1 MTPGSDMKEAFGDVD
16 DFNLKGGLKTMGE
29 ALDRGMVLVMSLWDD
44 AEANMLWLDADYPTS
59 RSPTVPGVNRGP
71 CNQDTGRP
79 SFLRAKFP
87 DARVKYSN
95 IKVGSLSGRWVEP
108 SCQVVFMV
116 WMGNCGLKMTFS
128 WIRGEEK

>member
-1 MTPGSDMKEAFGDVD
+1 
-16 DFNLKGGLKTMGE
+16 
-29 ALDRGMVLVMSLWDD
+29 MVLVMSLWDD

-87 DARVKYSN
+87 DARVRWLRWGLP
-95 IKVGSLSGRWVEP
+95 VGDGLNPVVRW
-108 SCQVVFMV
+108 FL
-116 WMGNCGLKMTFS
+116 WYGWG
-128 WIRGEEK
+128 IAA

>member
-1 MTPGSDMKEAFGDVD
+1 MKEAFGDVD

-59 RSPTVPGVNRGP
+59 KSPTVPGVNRGP
-71 CNQDTGRP
+71 CNQNTGRP

-95 IKVGSLSGRWVEP
+95 IKVRDL
-108 SCQVVFMV
+108 
-116 WMGNCGLKMTFS
+116 CGWYGGIVAAETSPAWETPALQELHTG
-128 WIRGEEK
+128 II

>member
-1 MTPGSDMKEAFGDVD
+1 MKEAFGDVD

-44 AEANMLWLDADYPTS
+44 TEANMLWLDADYPTS

-95 IKVGSLSGRWVEP
+95 IKVRSRRRWVEP
-108 SCQVVFMV
+108 SCQVVFGS
-116 WMGNCGLKMTFS
+116 WGMGNNQTSRTLS
-128 WIRGEEK
+128 QSLEDLQP

>member
-1 MTPGSDMKEAFGDVD
+1 MKEAFGDVD

-79 SFLRAKFP
+79 SFLRAKSLLLVVGNMKLLST
-87 DARVKYSN
+87 DQTWSN
-95 IKVGSLSGRWVEP
+95 AIGLAKNMGAMTGDIGSG
-108 SCQVVFMV
+108 
-116 WMGNCGLKMTFS
+116 
-128 WIRGEEK
+128 